1 MRPHLVQKQWKVL
14 FLDQRKEQAVHTLP
28 QQVEARAALQ
38 GSHHQWASQE
48 ALVLKNPLVSAG
60 DIKRRRFNPW
70 VRMTP

>member
-14 FLDQRKEQAVHTLP
+14 FLDQRMEQAVHTLP

-48 ALVLKNPLVSAG
+48 ALVLKNPLASAG